1 MAPDGEAGSISTGRG
16 VRNPGAAWAFIEARG
31 LASACG
37 AEGSFDALES
47 LANMAWMAVL
57 ESSSEGLSNLEA
69 DPPEAPFHLSR
80 PHPGAKPTP
89 IIFATPHSGQ
99 IYPESLRAASRL
111 DIRALRGSEDVAVDA
126 LIAEAPALGV
136 PVLAARLAR
145 AFVDLNRT
153 PWDLDPAMFDG
164 DLPAYAQ
171 GRSARVDAGLGVI
184 ARIVRE
190 GEEIYGRK
198 LTFAEAAR
206 RIEDAH
212 RPYHSAL
219 MDLVRETL
227 SLHGVAV
234 LIDWH
239 SMPSAATA
247 QGGPGAGC
255 DIVLGD
261 RFGASAGPAVTRR
274 VEAELRTLGYRV
286 ARNAPYA
293 GGYTT
298 EHYGRPAQ
306 RVHALQI
313 EVSRGLYLDEGA
325 LTTTAGFAPLKA
337 DLTRLTERLTAV
349 DWTAL

>member
-1 MAPDGEAGSISTGRG
+1 MAA
-16 VRNPGAAWAFIEARG
+16 
-31 LASACG
+31 
-37 AEGSFDALES
+37 
-47 LANMAWMAVL
+47 L
-57 ESSSEGLSNLEA
+57 ESSSGSLSNLEA
-69 DPPEAPFHLSR
+69 DPPEAPFVLRR
-80 PHPGAKPTP
+80 PPPGANATP
-89 IIFATPHSGQ
+89 LIFATPHSGR
-99 IYPESLRAASRL
+99 IYPPSLRAASRL
-111 DIRALRGSEDVAVDA
+111 DAQALRGSEDVAVDA
-126 LIAEAPALGV
+126 LIAEAPRLGA

-145 AFVDLNRT
+145 AFVDLNRA

-171 GRSARVDAGLGVI
+171 SRSARVGAGLGVI

-206 RIEDAH
+206 RIENAH
-212 RPYHSAL
+212 RPYHHAL
-219 MDLVRETL
+219 TDLVRETL
-227 SLHGVAV
+227 SARGLVV

-247 QGGPGAGC
+247 QGGLGAGC
-255 DIVLGD
+255 DMVLGD
-261 RFGASAGPAVTRR
+261 RFGASAGPMVTRR
-274 VEAELRTLGYRV
+274 VEAELRDLGYRV

-306 RVHALQI
+306 KAHALQI
-313 EVSRGLYLDEGA
+313 EVSRGLYLDESS
-325 LTTTAGFAPLKA
+325 LTFTSGFAALKA
-337 DLTRLTERLTAV
+337 DLTRLTARLAAM